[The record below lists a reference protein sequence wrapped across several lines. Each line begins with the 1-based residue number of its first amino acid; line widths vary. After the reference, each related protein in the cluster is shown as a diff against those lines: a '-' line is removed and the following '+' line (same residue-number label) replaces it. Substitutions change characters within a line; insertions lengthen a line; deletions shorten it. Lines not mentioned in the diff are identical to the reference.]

1 MASQRWLVN
10 KEDKAVAQTLWKPL
24 SAFFLFSYFL
34 TLLAEEQLQC
44 SHYYA
49 YDPAHVM
56 EA

>member
-24 SAFFLFSYFL
+24 SAFFFSSYFL